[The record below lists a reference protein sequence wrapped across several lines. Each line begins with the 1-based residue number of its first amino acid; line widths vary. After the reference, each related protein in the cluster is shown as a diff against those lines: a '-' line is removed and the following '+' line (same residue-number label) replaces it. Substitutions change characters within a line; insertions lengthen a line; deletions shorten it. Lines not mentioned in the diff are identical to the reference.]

1 MNVQV
6 RILAAQAQAQLRALE
21 TRVKGLEGSFGSA
34 SRGAGMFG
42 RSLAATRLDAFGSRV
57 QWIGRQL
64 EYNFTLP
71 IVAAAAASYKL
82 ALANEQAFKRIEKVY
97 GSAAHGADE
106 YGLELDALQK
116 NFVALSNRYG
126 IHQKEVLEVAG
137 AWAAAGASGVALAKS
152 VDLTMQTM
160 ILGEMNAADATQALI
175 AVQAQY
181 GQNVGEL
188 TKTIAVLNMIENETG
203 ISLKGLIEGFS
214 RAAGVARSGGVDI
227 RQLGSLLAAL
237 TPAAGSAAQAGNAL
251 KTIFSRLI
259 SPTKETVEVL
269 GLMGI
274 KTSDTA
280 WKSANLSDRL
290 RVLATRFTEMKTS
303 SDKMISAQ
311 AGVVSSVIASRW
323 QVNKFD
329 VLMREL
335 ANTNGYYQKA
345 LRVTSDELVVFRQM
359 HKELNVVL
367 SSNPRKL
374 QIIWTTLQNAAAD
387 AIIPMIPLLL
397 YLAQTLQKMVTW
409 FSDLSP
415 SVQKLVLG
423 FLFLLAAVGP
433 VVRIFGA
440 LALMVGQLG
449 TVFRLL
455 LAPIN
460 LVWSALSFLLKTP
473 VTKFFAG
480 LSFAVRYAVAG
491 LMVAGPALGKAAQF
505 AILFAAKQAGIA
517 FRAFTVVFAA
527 GSSALG
533 AALSVLP
540 VMLGRA
546 LTAMQGVMIAG
557 AAALGR
563 VWRTFLAGLAA
574 MQRAWALIM
583 SIQWRGLMT
592 ALAILSIRGWA
603 VIIGVFRKAV
613 PAIRAVSFALAAAAT
628 GPWGI
633 AIGVA
638 IALIVIFWNQLKAL
652 WQVIVKGTI
661 NAFNTLP
668 QGVRNA
674 LMAVVE
680 IVRRAAMAVYGW
692 FSWMNPWAKHSPSLV
707 ENVTTGVSEIKRQFS
722 ALDGIGSIFR
732 KAGLDLHSFG
742 EAVEKLKK
750 VAQLQEISNQRKD
763 LAAVAGDSIPLFDK
777 LVSVLFPLQSLLKQ
791 IKVQVDAQQAVTD
804 KWKVKLDA
812 ANASLEAQEKILKS
826 LQGVAS
832 AYKDQLDAAQS
843 ELDRFVSAP
852 IQGMKAM
859 EDAIFENQMQQKALR
874 LEMMKMENVL
884 GPLDQLQGR
893 INSINGSMELLSGE
907 QANLRNAGAGSD
919 ILSYYDDQ
927 ITALDQQ
934 KKAINEQV
942 KPLEDLAKQIEDL
955 GRQAEMLDLE
965 KSLAFDPLKKQI
977 DDLVNSMQ
985 EMPFDQ
991 ILAGVT
997 ANKAEVDR
1005 LTESYNQANAAVTA
1019 QQAIVDKLIAQRDL
1033 IQAQYDMEAAKLQ
1046 QLQGEYELV
1055 EQKVRDIES
1064 ALQDMASAAR
1074 AAAAAA
1080 ASAGS
1085 MSPGAQNFLD
1095 AAGGE
1100 FPDPGGAAQIGRE
1113 GGLEDQ
1119 SKLIDE
1125 FTKEMQEK
1133 TKGMFGSFDMFEPIK
1148 KGWNSFTGWFKG
1160 AAGGFAKE
1168 IPGAFEG
1175 VKLPDWLTKIGDIV
1189 LPPLKEMGSII
1200 KEHLT
1205 PAWKEIQP
1213 ELAKF
1218 KELAEPLKKLW
1229 EQAAPVLKVVAGII
1243 GGVLVLALMIVVNV
1257 IKNSLGPIIDW
1268 LIMMVKNIIKIFRGL
1283 IEFLVGVF
1291 TGDWEL
1297 MWTGIKDFF
1306 GGIWEIVWKTLYH
1319 AGELLWG
1326 IIKGVIDAIV
1336 KAFTWL
1342 YDVLVGHSIIPD
1354 MVNAILDWFRKFK
1367 AWAKAVWDAVVNAIK
1382 AAWDW
1387 VWKQVTDKIAWAKG
1401 VISAVIDEI
1410 KKIFNKIGDGF
1421 MAVVNFVK
1429 GWIDRLVD
1437 NFNALRKRFSFGGMF
1452 DGLKDAF
1459 RTAINWMIG
1468 KWNNF
1473 SLTLG
1478 GGSVLGM
1485 GIPSVTLDTPNIGY
1499 LARGGMIAKEAMA
1512 VIGEGRKGFPEYV
1525 IPTDPMHRRRALSL
1539 FNKLGGE
1546 LGGDSSLNSGPM
1558 IYAPNHSER
1567 NIINNWTVELPN
1579 IKSGGDAEELLRN
1592 LEALISED

>member
-21 TRVKGLEGSFGSA
+21 TRIKGLEGSFGRA
-34 SRGAGMFG
+34 SNGANTFG

-106 YGLELDALQK
+106 YGAELDALKK
-116 NFVALSNRYG
+116 NFVALSNHYG

-137 AWAAAGASGVALAKS
+137 AWAAAGASGIALARS

-160 ILGEMNAADATQALI
+160 ILGEMNAKDATEALI

-188 TKTIAVLNMIENETG
+188 TKTIATLNMIENETG

-280 WKSANLSDRL
+280 WKSANLADRL
-290 RVLATRFTEMKTS
+290 RVLSTRFTEMNGSSNKT
-303 SDKMISAQ
+303 ISAQ

-345 LRVTSDELVVFRQM
+345 LKVTSDELKVFNQM

-397 YLAQTLQKMVTW
+397 YLAQTLQNLVTW
-409 FSDLSP
+409 FSDLNP
-415 SVQKLVLG
+415 SVQKLALG
-423 FLFLLAAVGP
+423 FLFALAAVGP
-433 VVRIFGA
+433 LVRIFGA

-449 TVFRLL
+449 ILFRLL
-455 LAPIN
+455 WAPISM
-460 LVWSALSFLLKTP
+460 VGGALFSIAKTP
-473 VTKFFAG
+473 VIKLFSV
-480 LSFAVRYAVAG
+480 LSFGVRYAIA
-491 LMVAGPALGKAAQF
+491 LFMMMGPAVRVAMGAVQVALLTG
-505 AILFAAKQAGIA
+505 AKYAGIIW
-517 FRAFTVVFAA
+517 RASGDLLMTITVWTWTAIGAITRRLVW
-527 GSSALG
+527 AL
-533 AALSVLP
+533 
-540 VMLGRA
+540 
-546 LTAMQGVMIAG
+546 QGIMIAG
-557 AAALGR
+557 AAAVGNA
-563 VWRTFLAGLAA
+563 WRAFLAGLAA
-574 MQRAWALIM
+574 MQRAWAVIM

-592 ALAILSIRGWA
+592 ALAVLSIQGWTA
-603 VIIGVFRKAV
+603 IVGIFRKAV
-613 PAIRAVSFALAAAAT
+613 PALRAASFALAAAAT

-633 AIGVA
+633 AIGIA
-638 IALIVIFWNQLKAL
+638 IALIVIFWDQLKAL
-652 WQVIVKGTI
+652 WQVIVQGSI

-707 ENVTTGVSEIKRQFS
+707 ENVTTGVAEIKRQFS
-722 ALDGIGSIFR
+722 ALDSIGAIFK
-732 KAGLDLHSFG
+732 KAGFDLHSFG
-742 EAVEKLKK
+742 AAVEKLKK
-750 VAQLQEISNQRKD
+750 VAQLQEIANQRKD
-763 LAAVAGDSIPLFDK
+763 LAAVAGDAIPLFDK
-777 LVSVLFPLQSLLKQ
+777 LVSVLFPLKDLLKQ

-804 KWKVKLDA
+804 KWKAKLDS
-812 ANASLEAQEKILKS
+812 ANASLEAQERILKS
-826 LQGVAS
+826 LQAVAS
-832 AYKDQLDAAQS
+832 GYKDQLDKAQA

-852 IQGMKAM
+852 IKGMKAM
-859 EDAIFENQMQQKALR
+859 EDAIFANQMQQKALR
-874 LEMMKMENVL
+874 LEMMRMEDAL

-927 ITALDQQ
+927 IGALEQQ
-934 KKAINEQV
+934 KKAINDQV
-942 KPLEDLAKQIEDL
+942 KPLEDLAKQIEQL

-985 EMPFDQ
+985 EMPFEQ

-1005 LTESYNQANAAVTA
+1005 LTQSYNQASAAVA
-1019 QQAIVDKLIAQRDL
+1019 GQQAVVDKLIAQRDL
-1033 IQAQYDMEAAKLQ
+1033 IQVQYDAEAAKLQ
-1046 QLQGEYELV
+1046 KLQGEYELV
-1055 EQKVRDIES
+1055 EQKIRDVET
-1064 ALQDMASAAR
+1064 ALQDMSSAAR
-1074 AAAAAA
+1074 AAAAAS
-1080 ASAGS
+1080 SAGS

-1095 AAGGE
+1095 AAGGS

-1113 GGLEDQ
+1113 GGLADQ
-1119 SKLIDE
+1119 SKMIDD

-1133 TKGMFGSFDMFEPIK
+1133 TKNMFGAFDMFEPIK

-1168 IPGAFEG
+1168 IPGAFDG
-1175 VKLPDWLTKIGDIV
+1175 VELPEWLTKIGDIV

-1200 KEHLT
+1200 KEHLK

-1218 KELAEPLKKLW
+1218 KDLVEPLKKLW

-1243 GGVLVLALMIVVNV
+1243 GGVLVLALMIIVNV

-1268 LIMMVKNIIKIFRGL
+1268 LIMMVKNIIKVFRGL

-1367 AWAKAVWDAVVNAIK
+1367 AWAKDVWDAVVNAIK